1 MGELN
6 PILDLFCA
14 LLTAILYAVTLSLK
28 AHARA
33 TVVFRRMLLNGF
45 FMFATNAVSL
55 MFLRDTQ
62 VLFNVFEAISFVAFY
77 TLMGAYTTYVCIVT
91 RAVGAVYRSL
101 RIVCYVLCTAGAVI
115 WTVTSFHPFLFD
127 VRTQEYVTGGAL
139 YFLAQAVGILI
150 IVVDFVILL
159 ASRGVR
165 NKTEFVALALL
176 PALPLF
182 SFLFDALIPGLHSRY
197 TLIFV
202 SLFVNYL
209 RVNSV
214 LEQRLRDQEKKVE
227 TYRLRSTLERVK
239 PHYIYNVLSSIY
251 YLCES
256 DPAAAQRA
264 TGRFSDYLRLALE
277 NMEGKSLIPFEREL
291 ATVQNYLS
299 LETMRFGDRIRV
311 HYDIASRKFLLPPFT
326 LQPLVE
332 NSVKHGAGQ
341 TDKCADIFIQT
352 REDALG
358 YTVTVRDTC
367 GGFDTS
373 AVEQGSGTKYISEI
387 LSLTVNGTLN
397 VESEQGVGTVS
408 TVFIPK

>member
-1 MGELN
+1 
-6 PILDLFCA
+6 
-14 LLTAILYAVTLSLK
+14 
-28 AHARA
+28 
-33 TVVFRRMLLNGF
+33 
-45 FMFATNAVSL
+45 
-55 MFLRDTQ
+55 
-62 VLFNVFEAISFVAFY
+62 
-77 TLMGAYTTYVCIVT
+77 
-91 RAVGAVYRSL
+91 
-101 RIVCYVLCTAGAVI
+101 
-115 WTVTSFHPFLFD
+115 
-127 VRTQEYVTGGAL
+127 
-139 YFLAQAVGILI
+139 
-150 IVVDFVILL
+150 
-159 ASRGVR
+159 
-165 NKTEFVALALL
+165 
-176 PALPLF
+176 
-182 SFLFDALIPGLHSRY
+182 
-197 TLIFV
+197 
-202 SLFVNYL
+202 
-209 RVNSV
+209 
-214 LEQRLRDQEKKVE
+214 
-227 TYRLRSTLERVK
+227 
-239 PHYIYNVLSSIY
+239 LSSIY